1 MANPCEEFIEY
12 HDDNDRY
19 LLKAG
24 DILYSGNTMDKSPL
38 TLESIFSY
46 VGQRGMDTDISSVS
60 NYVLYASSNYETG
73 WGYASSCS
81 SNGYVHKFV
90 VTNDVLLLRGDT
102 FEDAE
107 LIDKCVC
114 TPYDIY
120 YGFMVFYGTKNN
132 KQWDEFALC
141 NSHQYLDYVE
151 SIKCVP
157 IGQHTEWFDATQPT
171 QTGGKPKRKQY
182 KKNCSAN
189 MTNLS
194 YIEVRELAKSK
205 GIKITD
211 KGKYKKKGTLIL
223 ELKKYK

>member
-12 HDDNDRY
+12 HDDNDTY

-46 VGQRGMDTDISSVS
+46 VGQRGIETNLRSVS
-60 NYVLYASSNYETG
+60 NFVLYASSNFETG

-81 SNGYVHKFV
+81 RNGYVHKFV
-90 VTNDVLLLRGDT
+90 VTRDVLLLRGQT
-102 FEDAE
+102 YEDAE

-114 TPYDIY
+114 KPYDIY
-120 YGFMVFYGTKNN
+120 HGYMVLYGTKDN
-132 KQWDEFALC
+132 QQYDEFALC
-141 NSHQYLDYVE
+141 NSHKYLDYVE
-151 SIKCVP
+151 SVKCVP
-157 IGQHTEWFDATQPT
+157 IGQHSEWFDATRLNQI
-171 QTGGKPKRKQY
+171 GGVKHKRKQET
-182 KKNCSAN
+182 KKGV
-189 MTNLS
+189 TGLS

-211 KGKYKKKGTLIL
+211 KGKYKKKKILIL
-223 ELKKYK
+223 ELKKLK